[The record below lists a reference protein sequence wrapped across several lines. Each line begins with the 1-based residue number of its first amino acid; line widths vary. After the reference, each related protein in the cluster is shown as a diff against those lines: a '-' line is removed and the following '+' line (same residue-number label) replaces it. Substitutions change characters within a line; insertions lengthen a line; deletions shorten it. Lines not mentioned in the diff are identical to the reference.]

1 MARRELP
8 SLTNVVWLR
17 RHALADG
24 FNHQTI
30 TALVKSGEWYA
41 VRRGAY
47 TSGELWRSLG
57 PEDRHR
63 LLCRAVLLV
72 VHPSTVLTHVSSA
85 IEQGAETWGFNL
97 DQVHTTRTDGK
108 GGRNEAGVIR
118 HEGVLLESEVEI
130 VNGVRVTPAARALA
144 ETCTIAGVEPAL
156 TVVNSLLHQG
166 VVQPAEFD
174 DQVLA
179 TRSWPRSLTT
189 DLVRRLAEPRI
200 ESVAETRAFHLFW
213 KEHIPRPEPQVE
225 VYDETGR
232 LVGRVDFVW
241 LRYGV
246 FAEMDGK
253 LKYLT
258 MRREGESLDDFLMRE
273 KRREELIC
281 AITGWVC
288 IRITWDDL
296 AHPRLLARR
305 IRRLLESRA
314 VRPA

>member
-8 SLTNVVWLR
+8 SLTGAVWLR
-17 RHALADG
+17 RHALAEG
-24 FNHQTI
+24 LNHQTI
-30 TALVKSGEWYA
+30 AALIRTGEWHR

-57 PEDRHR
+57 PEERHR

-72 VHPSTVLTHVSSA
+72 MHPSTVLTHVSSA

-97 DQVHTTRTDGK
+97 DEVHTTRTDGK
-108 GGRNEAGVIR
+108 GGRNEAGVVR
-118 HEGVLLESEVEI
+118 HEGVLHESEVKI
-130 VNGVRVTPAARALA
+130 VHGVRVTPAPRALA

-156 TVVNSLLHQG
+156 TVVNSLLHQR
-166 VVQPAEFD
+166 VVEPAEFD

-213 KEHIPRPEPQVE
+213 KEHLPRPEPQLE
-225 VYDETGR
+225 VYDEIGR
-232 LVGRVDFVW
+232 LIGRLDFAW
-241 LRYGV
+241 ADYGV

-253 LKYLT
+253 LKYVL
-258 MRREGESLDDFLMRE
+258 MRREGETLDDFLMRE

-281 AITGWVC
+281 AVTGWVC
-288 IRITWDDL
+288 IRITWEDL
-296 AHPRLLARR
+296 ARPSLLARR
-305 IRRLLESRA
+305 IRRILDSR
-314 VRPA
+314 VTRPA